1 MARRSKSSRRWV
13 SEHESDE
20 FVRRARQEGWRSRA
34 VFKLE
39 EIQRKDHILRPG
51 MVVVDLGAAPGGWSQ
66 YARHV
71 MGDRG
76 EVFAV
81 DILPMDPVAGVTYI
95 QGDFCDEK
103 VLEELKDALE
113 GKNVDLVLSDMA
125 PNISGITAVDQPRA
139 MYLAELALDFAR
151 SHLVAGGALV
161 AKVFQGEGFQEFI
174 RELRASFGS
183 VRIRKPAASRAR
195 SREVYAVARNYR
207 V

>member
-39 EIQRKDHILRPG
+39 EIQRKDNILRPG

-183 VRIRKPAASRAR
+183 VRTRKPAASRAR

>member
-183 VRIRKPAASRAR
+183 VRTRKPAASRAR